1 MKISKLKEKILSNLK
16 RTVKTYRTNKD
27 ITISEAEQII
37 ANTPNAVL
45 IDVRSVQEY
54 REYHIDGAIC
64 IPHFEIQSRIE
75 KEVTNKSS
83 LIIIYCQSGLR
94 SKLAME
100 ILLKKGYQNVYNI
113 KNGLDG

>member
-1 MKISKLKEKILSNLK
+1 MNISKLKEKIVANLK

-27 ITISEAEQII
+27 ITITDAEQII
-37 ANTPNAVL
+37 ANTQDAVL

-64 IPHFEIQSRIE
+64 IPHFEIQNRIE
-75 KEVTNKSS
+75 KEVTNKNT

-94 SKLAME
+94 SKIAME